1 MKKFIK
7 IIKNTIITILI
18 LVFSVTIIIGSEIL
32 YEYIQLKQEI
42 KLDNQKV
49 EINNNDI
56 NKGIK
61 EMLTN
66 LFEIGD
72 AKIEKQELFGE
83 YFKEIFHYISDDNN
97 ENSDYVF
104 GLIFRHF
111 FHNLENNKNKENIRT
126 NIKIENI
133 YKLSDN
139 NYEVKFIVE
148 KEFNYKDNSNMTK
161 LEEEYNSVIVNE
173 NNKYLIKEIYNI
185 KDFNNY
191 INREQEIEKYYT
203 KRSKL
208 YTKYLRFK
216 ITQYSDLSEG
226 YLDREEILNDGYI
239 I

>member
-7 IIKNTIITILI
+7 IIKNTIIAILGLI
-18 LVFSVTIIIGSEIL
+18 FSVTIIMGSEIL

-72 AKIEKQELFGE
+72 VKLEQQELFGG
-83 YFKEIFHYISDDNN
+83 YYKKIFHYFFYDYNS
-97 ENSDYVF
+97 ENRNYVF
-104 GLIFRHF
+104 DLIYNHF
-111 FHNLENNKNKENIRT
+111 FYNIEENEDKENLKT

-133 YKLSDN
+133 YKLSDG

-148 KEFNYKDNSNMTK
+148 KEFNYKDNSNIIK
-161 LEEEYNSVIVNE
+161 LEE
-173 NNKYLIKEIYNI
+173 
-185 KDFNNY
+185 
-191 INREQEIEKYYT
+191 
-203 KRSKL
+203 
-208 YTKYLRFK
+208 
-216 ITQYSDLSEG
+216 G
-226 YLDREEILNDGYI
+226 
-239 I
+239 

>member
-1 MKKFIK
+1 M
-7 IIKNTIITILI
+7 IKNTIITILI

-32 YEYIQLKQEI
+32 YEYMQLKQEI
-42 KLDNQKV
+42 KLDSQKV

-66 LFEIGD
+66 LFKIGD
-72 AKIEKQELFGE
+72 AKLEKQEIFE
-83 YFKEIFHYISDDNN
+83 KYFKKTFRYFYRYYDN
-97 ENSDYVF
+97 ENRGYVPW
-104 GLIFRHF
+104 LIFEHF
-111 FHNLENNKNKENIRT
+111 FYNIEENEYKENIKT

-133 YKLSDN
+133 YKLSDG

-191 INREQEIEKYYT
+191 INREQKIEKYYT
-203 KRSKL
+203 KKSKL

-216 ITQYSDLSEG
+216 NGQYSDLEER
-226 YLDREEILNDGYI
+226 YLDREEILNDGYVI
-239 I
+239 